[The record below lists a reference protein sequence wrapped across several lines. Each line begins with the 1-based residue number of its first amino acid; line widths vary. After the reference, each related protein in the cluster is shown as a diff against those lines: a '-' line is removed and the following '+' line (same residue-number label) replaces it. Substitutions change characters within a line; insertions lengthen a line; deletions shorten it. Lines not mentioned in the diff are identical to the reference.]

1 MLNDERRLASVA
13 CIHDIHPIPG
23 ADAIECGMIRNWPI
37 VIGKG
42 EFHDGEQV
50 LYIEPDAALPLSD
63 PRFTS
68 LGPRG
73 TKTIDGADYHVLRTI
88 RLRGQLSQGIVFG
101 LDKFPE
107 LSCVSDSSR
116 TDGLDLD
123 KALGIKLWEP
133 PQPPLGAEQMGPW
146 NLRWLKKTDAERVQN
161 LSDQWLQS
169 VDDGLWIPTEKID
182 GTSITYALDEACDLH
197 VYSRNWQLKTDNPQA
212 TPMELAE
219 RYGVRDQMIARG
231 VDALQGEM
239 FGAGIQSNR
248 LGVSGHRLAVF
259 AMWDSAS
266 GQANDRFVD
275 LYNDPGNLEVAPMVD
290 VTFPHTVEEALAQ
303 ADGCK
308 SLINPE
314 RLAEGIVWHHNGN
327 AAFPELDYRL
337 QFKAVSAAYLI
348 KHGL

>member
-13 CIHDIHPIPG
+13 DIHDIHPIPG
-23 ADAIECGMIRNWPI
+23 ADAIECGMIRNWPV

-42 EFHDGEQV
+42 EFHDGERV

-68 LGPRG
+68 LGVRG

-107 LSCVSDSSR
+107 LLRDSDSSKA
-116 TDGLDLD
+116 DDLDLD
-123 KALGIKLWEP
+123 EVLGIKLWEP
-133 PQPPLGAEQMGPW
+133 PQPPLGAEQKGPW
-146 NLRWLKKTDAERVQN
+146 NLPWLKKTDAERVQN
-161 LSDQWLQS
+161 LVDEWLKS

-182 GTSITYALDEACDLH
+182 GTSITYALDEANELH
-197 VYSRNWQLKTDNPQA
+197 VYSRNWELKTDNPQA
-212 TPMELAE
+212 TPMELAAH
-219 RYGVRDQMIARG
+219 YGLKDWMIDRG
-231 VDALQGEM
+231 MDALQGEM

-248 LGVSGHRLAVF
+248 LGVKGHRLAVF
-259 AMWDSAS
+259 AMWESRL
-266 GQANDRFVD
+266 GQANDRFID
-275 LYNDPGNLEVAPMVD
+275 LCNNPGKLEVVPMVD

-303 ADGCK
+303 ADGRK

-327 AAFPELDYRL
+327 AVFPELDYRL